1 MKRIGLIILI
11 VAFFPKYSLGGDL
24 DSYTRNYLERIEN
37 KNGAVCY
44 CLCRSKTD
52 SLYSAAVVIEIGAN
66 KGLLIE
72 RNGRAVVS
80 LATLSVSA
88 KGFHIEDA
96 HGGSESHDRVNK
108 LVKEL
113 SSKHYQ
119 LMFPMRMRE
128 FENRK
133 AWETYSNKP

>member
-1 MKRIGLIILI
+1 MKRLWLILI

-24 DSYTRNYLERIEN
+24 DSYTRNYLERIES
-37 KNGAVCY
+37 KNAAVCY

-52 SLYSAAVVIEIGAN
+52 SLYSAAVVIEIGEK

-72 RNGRAVVS
+72 RNGHAVVN
-80 LATLSVSA
+80 LATLTVSP
-88 KGFHIEDA
+88 KGFHIEDT
-96 HGGSESHDRVNK
+96 HGGNDSHDRVNK

-113 SSKHYQ
+113 SGKHYQ

-133 AWETYSNKP
+133 AWETYSNTP